1 MKKRICY
8 VVQEYYPKDA
18 RVRKYVNLVLE
29 NGYTVDVICLK
40 REDDIPFESDRG
52 LKIHRIGLPKKR
64 GGLLRYFLE
73 YIIFFILASFLL
85 TKLHIKKKFDAVHI
99 NTLPD
104 FLVFCAVIP
113 KLLGAKIILDMHEV
127 TPEFYMMKY
136 NIGSRNIM
144 IRILKFIEMLSAR
157 YADRLI
163 VITDKM
169 KKLFAERDR
178 VKENKIDFILNVPE
192 KTPDFVKDN
201 FDFRNRFNIV
211 YHGTITKVY
220 NIPAALE
227 AVAEAS
233 KEIPHIKYHIFGEGE
248 DVPILKERAEELGIK
263 DSVIFHGFLNH
274 KEILEE
280 LKKMDVGILPWPK
293 SILSDISFSNK
304 IAEYISM
311 GIPVIASHMSSL
323 DDYFSPGSIFYTENG
338 KKISDILSE
347 LYSDPKKAEAGSKKA
362 LMEYDKIT
370 WDVMSRKYLG
380 ILDSLIRRM
389 EKK

>member
-29 NGYTVDVICLK
+29 NGYSVDVICLK
-40 REDDIPFESDRG
+40 REDDIPFESDKD

-73 YIIFFILASFLL
+73 YIVFFILASFLL
-85 TKLHIKKKFDAVHI
+85 TKLHLKKKFDIIHI

-136 NIGSRNIM
+136 GIGSRNIM
-144 IRILKFIEMLSAR
+144 IRVLMFIEMISAK

-163 VITDKM
+163 VITGKM

-178 VKENKIDFILNVPE
+178 IKESKIDFILNVPE
-192 KTPDFVKDN
+192 KPPVFVKDE
-201 FDFRNRFNIV
+201 FDFRSGFNIV

-220 NIPAALE
+220 NIPLAIE

-233 KEIPHIKYHIFGEGE
+233 KKIPHIKYHIYGEGE
-248 DVPILKERAEELGIK
+248 EVPNLKKLAEELGI
-263 DSVIFHGFLNH
+263 SHCVIFHGFLGH
-274 KEILEE
+274 TEILEE
-280 LKKMDVGILPWPK
+280 LKKMDIGILPWPK

-323 DDYFSPGSIFYTENG
+323 DDYFSPGSIFYAEEG
-338 KKISDILSE
+338 KKIYDVIME
-347 LYSDPKKAEAGSKKA
+347 LYSDQQMAENGAKKAVQ
-362 LMEYDKIT
+362 EYREIN
-370 WDVMSRKYLG
+370 WEVMSRKYLG
-380 ILDSLIRRM
+380 ILENLIKQTG
-389 EKK
+389 KK